1 MHPTDDYDA
10 IIQLDRAVLP
20 RYFQN
25 VAVDDRALSRRGKF
39 ANLADAVVRP
49 GFDPARLLFND
60 LQVWSY
66 DYFSY

>member
-1 MHPTDDYDA
+1 MHPTDDYDV

-25 VAVDDRALSRRGKF
+25 VAADSGALLRGGKF
-39 ANLADAVVRP
+39 ANLPPESDPVVRP

-60 LQVWSY
+60 LQV
-66 DYFSY
+66 